1 MPSKRCLELRGTI
14 FVSQREPKHGQRV
27 RHNQSSPLPPVQ
39 TELGQWLRI
48 GHYLSMRYCPRVRRR
63 NCRCGISQIANR
75 PNAIVISS
83 APAGV
88 VGRLLATSPAAT
100 DLLPDYLSQR
110 FIDSVLPARPRVL
123 KVIKNVPVNSQR
135 NKLLG
140 IRDGRRIWRGFR
152 GLRGYCLE
160 RRFGCL
166 P

>member
-88 VGRLLATSPAAT
+88 VGRLLATSPAAHNSS
-100 DLLPDYLSQR
+100 LLMSAMGQSRRTNPSGQ
-110 FIDSVLPARPRVL
+110 FARC
-123 KVIKNVPVNSQR
+123 
-135 NKLLG
+135 LLCPESG
-140 IRDGRRIWRGFR
+140 QASDQITQSADAAMQKGSSLVANGAFS
-152 GLRGYCLE
+152 L
-160 RRFGCL
+160 
-166 P
+166 

>member
-1 MPSKRCLELRGTI
+1 MASEL
-14 FVSQREPKHGQRV
+14 
-27 RHNQSSPLPPVQ
+27 
-39 TELGQWLRI
+39 

-75 PNAIVISS
+75 PNAIVISG

-123 KVIKNVPVNSQR
+123 KGDQECPGQFATRQVPWHSGWSEALEGVLRASW
-135 NKLLG
+135 LL
-140 IRDGRRIWRGFR
+140 
-152 GLRGYCLE
+152 
-160 RRFGCL
+160 